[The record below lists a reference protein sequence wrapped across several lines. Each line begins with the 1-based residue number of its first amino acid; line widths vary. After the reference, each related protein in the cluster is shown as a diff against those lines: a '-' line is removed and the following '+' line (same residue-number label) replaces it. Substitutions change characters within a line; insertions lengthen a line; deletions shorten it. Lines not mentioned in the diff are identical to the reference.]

1 MSRCSI
7 SPDKYLLAFGIVY
20 TYNYSYNVLYL
31 PTHIFSSAFFTKPHH
46 MIRNDIKLYL
56 INYENEADEY

>member
-1 MSRCSI
+1 MSRCST
-7 SPDKYLLAFGIVY
+7 SPDKYLLAIGIVY

-31 PTHIFSSAFFTKPHH
+31 PIHIFLNAFFTKLYH

-56 INYENEADEY
+56 INYENKADEY

>member
-20 TYNYSYNVLYL
+20 SYNYYYSVLYL
-31 PTHIFSSAFFTKPHH
+31 FTHIFLNAFFTKSYHI
-46 MIRNDIKLYL
+46 IRNDIKLYL
-56 INYENEADEY
+56 IIYENEADEY